1 MQPKGWACFSDAIF
15 SQTLDP
21 TLYTSL
27 LALWDFYDGLINI
40 LSSFLKTFIL
50 SGKNWFKL
58 PAWPLSE
65 VGSLSLLKG
74 CGSLMSLSWAL
85 YSKQS

>member
-27 LALWDFYDGLINI
+27 LALWDFYDGLVNI

-58 PAWPLSE
+58 PVVQADFPDAFFLSFPSSSS
-65 VGSLSLLKG
+65 GLSTV
-74 CGSLMSLSWAL
+74 S
-85 YSKQS
+85 